1 MLDIK
6 KIRDDFPIL
15 DKKILDNKDLVYL
28 DTAASAQKPK
38 VVIDEINSFYS
49 NHYANVSRGVHTLSV
64 ESTFKYEDARK
75 KVQKFIN
82 AESEREII
90 FTKSATESINLLAN
104 SFASKYINEGDEIIL
119 TIMEH
124 HSNIIPWFLIRD
136 RFKCKILFANI
147 DSTGNIDQNHF
158 KSLISEKT
166 KLVSI
171 THLSNVFGTI
181 VNQDIINLCNK
192 AGIPILLDGCQSAAH
207 IPIDVKALG
216 CDYYVFSGHKLYAPT
231 GVGVFYGREN
241 LIEELPPYQGGGGMI
256 ADVSTDGATFTDLPA
271 KFEAGT
277 PPLVEAYGLG
287 VAIDYVNEI
296 GMSEISEHEL
306 KLTNYALHKMQ
317 ELDFVDIHGANGNKH
332 SIISFNIKNVH
343 SLACISIATII
354 PSSSVLTGISSF
366 PIDQPSESVP
376 TSLGIIS
383 SMVDRGLSTR
393 TVVIRQLIW
402 VLLARICA
410 KRPDGIPSGISLITS
425 CLLLHQALLQVAY
438 SLS

>member
-15 DKKILDNKDLVYL
+15 NKKILNDKNLVYL

-38 VVIDEINSFYS
+38 VVLDEINSFYS
-49 NHYANVSRGVHTLSV
+49 NNYANVSRGVHTLSV

-82 AESEREII
+82 ANSEREII
-90 FTKSATESINLLAN
+90 FTKSATESINLISN

-136 RFKCKILFANI
+136 RYKCKILFANI

-158 KSLISEKT
+158 KSLISERT

-181 VNQDIINLCNK
+181 VNQEIINLCNK

-256 ADVSTDGATFTDLPA
+256 ADVSTDDATFTDLPA

-296 GMSEISEHEL
+296 GMSEISEHEF
-306 KLTNYALHKMQ
+306 KLTNYALNKMQ

-343 SLACISIATII
+343 AHE
-354 PSSSVLTGISSF
+354 VSSF
-366 PIDQPSESVP
+366 LDVEGIAIRAGHHCCQPLMKHL
-376 TSLGIIS
+376 SLNSTARVSFGVYNTENE
-383 SMVDRGLSTR
+383 VDTFIG
-393 TVVIRQLIW
+393 
-402 VLLARICA
+402 
-410 KRPDGIPSGISLITS
+410 
-425 CLLLHQALLQVAY
+425 ALKKCKDFFTK
-438 SLS
+438 

>member
-15 DKKILDNKDLVYL
+15 DKKILDNKDLIYL

-49 NHYANVSRGVHTLSV
+49 NNYANVSRGVHTLSV
-64 ESTFKYEDARK
+64 ESTFRYEDARK

-82 AESEREII
+82 ADSEREII
-90 FTKSATESINLLAN
+90 FTKSATESINLISN

-119 TIMEH
+119 TVMEH

-136 RFKCKILFANI
+136 RYKCKILFANI
-147 DSTGNIDQNHF
+147 DSSGNIDQNHF
-158 KSLISEKT
+158 ESLISEKT

-181 VNQDIINLCNK
+181 VNQKIINLCNQ

-231 GVGVFYGREN
+231 GVGVFYGKEN

-256 ADVSTDGATFTDLPA
+256 ADVSTNGATFTDLPA

-287 VAIDYVNEI
+287 VAIDYVSEL
-296 GMSEISEHEL
+296 GMSEISEYEL
-306 KLTNYALHKMQ
+306 RLTNYALNKMQ

-343 SLACISIATII
+343 SHE
-354 PSSSVLTGISSF
+354 VSSF
-366 PIDQPSESVP
+366 LDVEGIAIRAGHHCCQPLMKHLNLNSTARLSFGMYNTEEEID
-376 TSLGIIS
+376 IFIN
-383 SMVDRGLSTR
+383 
-393 TVVIRQLIW
+393 
-402 VLLARICA
+402 
-410 KRPDGIPSGISLITS
+410 
-425 CLLLHQALLQVAY
+425 ALKNCRDFFTK
-438 SLS
+438 

>member
-49 NHYANVSRGVHTLSV
+49 NNYANVSRGVHTLSV
-64 ESTFKYEDARK
+64 ESTFRYEDARK

-82 AESEREII
+82 ADSEREII
-90 FTKSATESINLLAN
+90 FTKSATESINLISN

-119 TIMEH
+119 TVMEH

-136 RFKCKILFANI
+136 RYKCKILFANI
-147 DSTGNIDQNHF
+147 DSSGNIDQNHF
-158 KSLISEKT
+158 ESLISEKT

-181 VNQDIINLCNK
+181 VNQKIINLCNH

-231 GVGVFYGREN
+231 GVGVFYGKEN

-287 VAIDYVNEI
+287 VAIDYVSEL
-296 GMSEISEHEL
+296 GMSEISEYEL
-306 KLTNYALHKMQ
+306 RLTNYALNKMQ

-343 SLACISIATII
+343 SHE
-354 PSSSVLTGISSF
+354 VSSF
-366 PIDQPSESVP
+366 LDVEGIAIRAGHHCCQPLMKYLNLNSTARLSFGMYNTEEEID
-376 TSLGIIS
+376 IFIN
-383 SMVDRGLSTR
+383 
-393 TVVIRQLIW
+393 
-402 VLLARICA
+402 
-410 KRPDGIPSGISLITS
+410 
-425 CLLLHQALLQVAY
+425 ALKNCRDFFTK
-438 SLS
+438 

>member
-49 NHYANVSRGVHTLSV
+49 NNYANVSRGVHTLSV
-64 ESTFKYEDARK
+64 ESTFRYEDARK

-82 AESEREII
+82 ADSEREII
-90 FTKSATESINLLAN
+90 FTKSATESINLISN

-119 TIMEH
+119 TVMEL

-136 RFKCKILFANI
+136 RYKCKILFANI
-147 DSTGNIDQNHF
+147 DSSGNIDQNHF
-158 KSLISEKT
+158 ESLISEKT

-181 VNQDIINLCNK
+181 VNQKIINLCNQ

-231 GVGVFYGREN
+231 GVGVFYGKEN

-287 VAIDYVNEI
+287 VAIDYVSEL
-296 GMSEISEHEL
+296 GMSEISEYEL
-306 KLTNYALHKMQ
+306 RLTNYALNKMQ

-343 SLACISIATII
+343 SHE
-354 PSSSVLTGISSF
+354 VSSF
-366 PIDQPSESVP
+366 LDVEGIAIRAGHHCCQPLMKHLNLNSTARLSFGMYNTEEEID
-376 TSLGIIS
+376 IFIN
-383 SMVDRGLSTR
+383 
-393 TVVIRQLIW
+393 
-402 VLLARICA
+402 
-410 KRPDGIPSGISLITS
+410 
-425 CLLLHQALLQVAY
+425 ALKNCRDFFTK
-438 SLS
+438 

>member
-15 DKKILDNKDLVYL
+15 DKKILDNKDLIYL

-49 NHYANVSRGVHTLSV
+49 NNYANVSRGVHTLSV

-82 AESEREII
+82 ADSEREII

-104 SFASKYINEGDEIIL
+104 SFALKYINEGDEIIL
-119 TIMEH
+119 TVMEH

-136 RFKCKILFANI
+136 RYKCNILFANI
-147 DSTGNIDQNHF
+147 DSTGNIDQKHF
-158 KSLISEKT
+158 ESLISEKT

-181 VNQDIINLCNK
+181 VNQDIVNLCNK

-287 VAIDYVNEI
+287 VAIDYVTEI

-306 KLTNYALHKMQ
+306 KLTNYALHKMK

-332 SIISFNIKNVH
+332 SIISFNIKNIH
-343 SLACISIATII
+343 SHE
-354 PSSSVLTGISSF
+354 VSSF
-366 PIDQPSESVP
+366 LDVEGVAIRAGHHCCQPLMKHLSLNSTARVSFGVYNTENEID
-376 TSLGIIS
+376 TFIS
-383 SMVDRGLSTR
+383 
-393 TVVIRQLIW
+393 
-402 VLLARICA
+402 
-410 KRPDGIPSGISLITS
+410 
-425 CLLLHQALLQVAY
+425 ALKKCRDFFTK
-438 SLS
+438 

>member
-6 KIRDDFPIL
+6 KIREDFPIL
-15 DKKILDNKDLVYL
+15 NKKILNNKNLIYL

-49 NHYANVSRGVHTLSV
+49 NNYANVSRGVHTLSV

-82 AESEREII
+82 ADSEREII
-90 FTKSATESINLLAN
+90 FTKSATESINLIAN

-136 RFKCKILFANI
+136 KYKCKILFANI
-147 DSTGNIDQNHF
+147 DSTGNIDQKHF
-158 KSLISEKT
+158 ESLISEKT

-181 VNQDIINLCNK
+181 VNQEIIKICNK
-192 AGIPILLDGCQSAAH
+192 ASIPILLDGCQSVSH
-207 IPIDVKALG
+207 IPIDVKTLG

-231 GVGVFYGREN
+231 GVGVFYGKEN

-287 VAIDYVNEI
+287 IAIDYVNEF
-296 GMSEISEHEL
+296 GMSEISEHEFR
-306 KLTNYALHKMQ
+306 LTNYALNKMQ
-317 ELDFVDIHGANGNKH
+317 ELDFVDIHGANENKH

-343 SLACISIATII
+343 SHE
-354 PSSSVLTGISSF
+354 VSSF
-366 PIDQPSESVP
+366 LDVEGIAIRAGHHCCQPLMKHLNLNSTARLSFGMYNTEDEID
-376 TSLGIIS
+376 IFIN
-383 SMVDRGLSTR
+383 
-393 TVVIRQLIW
+393 
-402 VLLARICA
+402 
-410 KRPDGIPSGISLITS
+410 
-425 CLLLHQALLQVAY
+425 ALKNCRDFFIK
-438 SLS
+438 

>member
-15 DKKILDNKDLVYL
+15 DKKILDNKNLIYL

-49 NHYANVSRGVHTLSV
+49 NNYANVSRGVHTLSV
-64 ESTFKYEDARK
+64 ESTFRYEDARK

-90 FTKSATESINLLAN
+90 FTKSATESINLLSN

-119 TIMEH
+119 TVMEH

-136 RFKCKILFANI
+136 RYKCKILFANI
-147 DSTGNIDQNHF
+147 DSSGNIDQNHF
-158 KSLISEKT
+158 ESLISEKT

-181 VNQDIINLCNK
+181 VNQKIINLCNQ

-231 GVGVFYGREN
+231 GVGVFYGKEN

-287 VAIDYVNEI
+287 VAIDYVSEL
-296 GMSEISEHEL
+296 GMSEISEYEL
-306 KLTNYALHKMQ
+306 RLTNYALNKMQ

-343 SLACISIATII
+343 SHE
-354 PSSSVLTGISSF
+354 VSSF
-366 PIDQPSESVP
+366 LDVEGIAIRAGHHCCQPLMKHLNLNSTARLSFGMYNTEEEID
-376 TSLGIIS
+376 IFIN
-383 SMVDRGLSTR
+383 
-393 TVVIRQLIW
+393 
-402 VLLARICA
+402 
-410 KRPDGIPSGISLITS
+410 
-425 CLLLHQALLQVAY
+425 ALKNCRDFFTK
-438 SLS
+438 

>member
-15 DKKILDNKDLVYL
+15 NKKILNEKDLVYL

-38 VVIDEINSFYS
+38 VVLDEINSFYS
-49 NHYANVSRGVHTLSV
+49 NNYANVSRGVHTLSV

-82 AESEREII
+82 ADSEREII
-90 FTKSATESINLLAN
+90 FTKSATESINLISN

-136 RFKCKILFANI
+136 RYKCKILFANI

-158 KSLISEKT
+158 KSLISERT

-181 VNQDIINLCNK
+181 VNQEIINLCNR
-192 AGIPILLDGCQSAAH
+192 ACIPILLDGCQSAAH

-296 GMSEISEHEL
+296 GMSEISEHEF
-306 KLTNYALHKMQ
+306 KLTNYALNKMQ

-343 SLACISIATII
+343 AHE
-354 PSSSVLTGISSF
+354 VSSF
-366 PIDQPSESVP
+366 LDVEGIAIRAGHHCCQPLMKHL
-376 TSLGIIS
+376 SLNSTARVSFGVYNTENE
-383 SMVDRGLSTR
+383 VDTFIG
-393 TVVIRQLIW
+393 
-402 VLLARICA
+402 
-410 KRPDGIPSGISLITS
+410 
-425 CLLLHQALLQVAY
+425 ALKECKDFFTK
-438 SLS
+438 

>member
-15 DKKILDNKDLVYL
+15 DKKILDNKNLVYL

-49 NHYANVSRGVHTLSV
+49 NNYANVSRGVHTLSV
-64 ESTFKYEDARK
+64 ESTFRYEDARK

-82 AESEREII
+82 ADSEREII
-90 FTKSATESINLLAN
+90 FTKSATESINLISN

-119 TIMEH
+119 TVMEH

-136 RFKCKILFANI
+136 RYKCKILFANI
-147 DSTGNIDQNHF
+147 DSSGNIDQNHF
-158 KSLISEKT
+158 ESLISEKT

-181 VNQDIINLCNK
+181 VNQKIINLCNQ

-231 GVGVFYGREN
+231 GVGVFYGKEN

-287 VAIDYVNEI
+287 VAIDYVSEL
-296 GMSEISEHEL
+296 GMSEISEYEL
-306 KLTNYALHKMQ
+306 RLTNYALNKMQ

-343 SLACISIATII
+343 SHE
-354 PSSSVLTGISSF
+354 VSSF
-366 PIDQPSESVP
+366 LDVEGIAIRAGHHCCQPLMKHLNLNSTARLSFGMYNTEEEID
-376 TSLGIIS
+376 IFIN
-383 SMVDRGLSTR
+383 
-393 TVVIRQLIW
+393 
-402 VLLARICA
+402 
-410 KRPDGIPSGISLITS
+410 
-425 CLLLHQALLQVAY
+425 ALENCRDFFTK
-438 SLS
+438 

>member
-15 DKKILDNKDLVYL
+15 DKKILDNKDLIYL

-49 NHYANVSRGVHTLSV
+49 NNYANVSRGVHTLSV
-64 ESTFKYEDARK
+64 ESTFRYEDARK

-82 AESEREII
+82 ADSEREII
-90 FTKSATESINLLAN
+90 FTKSATESINLISN

-119 TIMEH
+119 TVMEH

-136 RFKCKILFANI
+136 RYKCKILFANI
-147 DSTGNIDQNHF
+147 DSSGNIDQNHF
-158 KSLISEKT
+158 ESLISEKT

-181 VNQDIINLCNK
+181 VNQKIINLCNQ

-231 GVGVFYGREN
+231 GVGVFYGKEN

-287 VAIDYVNEI
+287 VAIDYVSEL
-296 GMSEISEHEL
+296 GMSEISEYEL
-306 KLTNYALHKMQ
+306 RLTNYALNKMQ
-317 ELDFVDIHGANGNKH
+317 ELDFLDIHGANGNKH

-343 SLACISIATII
+343 SHE
-354 PSSSVLTGISSF
+354 VSSF
-366 PIDQPSESVP
+366 LDVEGIAIRAGHHCCQPLMKHLNLNSTARLSFGMYNTEEEID
-376 TSLGIIS
+376 IFIN
-383 SMVDRGLSTR
+383 
-393 TVVIRQLIW
+393 
-402 VLLARICA
+402 
-410 KRPDGIPSGISLITS
+410 
-425 CLLLHQALLQVAY
+425 ALKNCRDFFTK
-438 SLS
+438 

>member
-15 DKKILDNKDLVYL
+15 DKKILDNKDLIYL

-49 NHYANVSRGVHTLSV
+49 NNYANVSRGVHTLSV
-64 ESTFKYEDARK
+64 ESTFRYEDARK

-82 AESEREII
+82 ADSEREII
-90 FTKSATESINLLAN
+90 FTKSATESINLISN

-119 TIMEH
+119 TVMEH

-136 RFKCKILFANI
+136 RYKCKILFANI
-147 DSTGNIDQNHF
+147 DSSGNIDQNHF
-158 KSLISEKT
+158 ESLISEKT

-181 VNQDIINLCNK
+181 VNQKIINLCNQ

-231 GVGVFYGREN
+231 GVGVFYGKEN

-287 VAIDYVNEI
+287 VAIDYVSEL

-306 KLTNYALHKMQ
+306 RLTNYALNKMQ

-343 SLACISIATII
+343 SHE
-354 PSSSVLTGISSF
+354 VSSF
-366 PIDQPSESVP
+366 LDVEGIAIRAGHHCCQPLMKHLNLNSTARLSFGIYNTEEEID
-376 TSLGIIS
+376 IFIN
-383 SMVDRGLSTR
+383 
-393 TVVIRQLIW
+393 
-402 VLLARICA
+402 
-410 KRPDGIPSGISLITS
+410 
-425 CLLLHQALLQVAY
+425 ALKNCRDFFTK
-438 SLS
+438 

>member
-6 KIRDDFPIL
+6 KIREDFPIL
-15 DKKILDNKDLVYL
+15 NKKILNNKNLIYL

-49 NHYANVSRGVHTLSV
+49 NNYANVSRGVHTLSV

-82 AESEREII
+82 ADSEREII
-90 FTKSATESINLLAN
+90 FTKSATESINLIAN

-136 RFKCKILFANI
+136 KYKCKILFANI
-147 DSTGNIDQNHF
+147 DSTGNIDQKHF
-158 KSLISEKT
+158 ESLISEKT

-181 VNQDIINLCNK
+181 VNQEIIKICNK
-192 AGIPILLDGCQSAAH
+192 ASIPILLDGCQSAAH
-207 IPIDVKALG
+207 IPIDVKTLG

-231 GVGVFYGREN
+231 GVGVFYGKEN

-287 VAIDYVNEI
+287 IAIDYVNEL
-296 GMSEISEHEL
+296 GMSEISEHEFR
-306 KLTNYALHKMQ
+306 LTNYALNKMQ
-317 ELDFVDIHGANGNKH
+317 ELDFVDIHGANENKH

-343 SLACISIATII
+343 SHE
-354 PSSSVLTGISSF
+354 VSSF
-366 PIDQPSESVP
+366 LDVEGIAIRAGHHCCQPLMKHLNLNSTARLSFGMYNTEDEID
-376 TSLGIIS
+376 IFIN
-383 SMVDRGLSTR
+383 
-393 TVVIRQLIW
+393 
-402 VLLARICA
+402 
-410 KRPDGIPSGISLITS
+410 
-425 CLLLHQALLQVAY
+425 ALKNCRDFFIK
-438 SLS
+438 

>member
-15 DKKILDNKDLVYL
+15 NKKILNEKDLVYL

-38 VVIDEINSFYS
+38 VVLDEINSFYS
-49 NHYANVSRGVHTLSV
+49 NNYANVSRGVHTLSV

-82 AESEREII
+82 ADSEREII
-90 FTKSATESINLLAN
+90 FTKSATESINLISN

-136 RFKCKILFANI
+136 RYKCKILFANI

-158 KSLISEKT
+158 KSLISERT

-181 VNQDIINLCNK
+181 VNQEIINLCNK

-296 GMSEISEHEL
+296 GMSEISEHEF
-306 KLTNYALHKMQ
+306 KLTNYALNKMQ

-343 SLACISIATII
+343 AHE
-354 PSSSVLTGISSF
+354 VSSF
-366 PIDQPSESVP
+366 LDVEGIAIRAGHHCCQPLMKHL
-376 TSLGIIS
+376 SLNSTARVSFGVYNTENE
-383 SMVDRGLSTR
+383 VDTFIG
-393 TVVIRQLIW
+393 
-402 VLLARICA
+402 
-410 KRPDGIPSGISLITS
+410 
-425 CLLLHQALLQVAY
+425 ALKKCKGFFTK
-438 SLS
+438 

>member
-1 MLDIK
+1 MLDLK

-15 DKKILDNKDLVYL
+15 NKKILDSKDLVYL

-49 NHYANVSRGVHTLSV
+49 NNYANVSRGVHTLSV

-82 AESEREII
+82 ADSEREII
-90 FTKSATESINLLAN
+90 FTKSATESINLIAN
-104 SFASKYINEGDEIIL
+104 SFASKYVNEGDEIIL

-136 RFKCKILFANI
+136 KYKCKILFANI
-147 DSTGNIDQNHF
+147 DSTGNIDQKHF
-158 KSLISEKT
+158 ESLISEKT

-181 VNQDIINLCNK
+181 VNQEIIKICNK
-192 AGIPILLDGCQSAAH
+192 ASIPILLDGCQSASH
-207 IPIDVKALG
+207 IPIDVKTLG

-231 GVGVFYGREN
+231 GVGVFYGKEN

-287 VAIDYVNEI
+287 IAIDYVNEF
-296 GMSEISEHEL
+296 GMSEISEHEFR
-306 KLTNYALHKMQ
+306 LTNYALNKMQ
-317 ELDFVDIHGANGNKH
+317 ELDFVDIHGANENKH

-343 SLACISIATII
+343 SHE
-354 PSSSVLTGISSF
+354 VSSF
-366 PIDQPSESVP
+366 LDVEGIAIRAGHHCCQPLMKHLNLNSTARLSFGMYNTEDEID
-376 TSLGIIS
+376 IFIN
-383 SMVDRGLSTR
+383 
-393 TVVIRQLIW
+393 
-402 VLLARICA
+402 
-410 KRPDGIPSGISLITS
+410 
-425 CLLLHQALLQVAY
+425 ALKNCRDFFIK
-438 SLS
+438 

>member
-49 NHYANVSRGVHTLSV
+49 NNYANVSRGVHTLSV
-64 ESTFKYEDARK
+64 ESTFRYEDARK

-82 AESEREII
+82 ADSEREII
-90 FTKSATESINLLAN
+90 FTKSATESINLISN

-119 TIMEH
+119 TVMEH

-136 RFKCKILFANI
+136 RYKCKILFANI
-147 DSTGNIDQNHF
+147 DSSGNIDQNHF
-158 KSLISEKT
+158 ESLISEKT

-181 VNQDIINLCNK
+181 VNQKIINLCNQ

-231 GVGVFYGREN
+231 GVGVFYGKEN

-287 VAIDYVNEI
+287 VAIDYVSEL
-296 GMSEISEHEL
+296 GMSEISEYEL
-306 KLTNYALHKMQ
+306 RLTNYALNKMQ

-343 SLACISIATII
+343 SHE
-354 PSSSVLTGISSF
+354 VSSF
-366 PIDQPSESVP
+366 LDVEGIAIRAGHHCCQPLMKHLNLNSTARLSFGMYNTEEEID
-376 TSLGIIS
+376 IFIN
-383 SMVDRGLSTR
+383 
-393 TVVIRQLIW
+393 
-402 VLLARICA
+402 
-410 KRPDGIPSGISLITS
+410 
-425 CLLLHQALLQVAY
+425 ALKNCRDFFTK
-438 SLS
+438 

>member
-49 NHYANVSRGVHTLSV
+49 NNYANVSRGVHTLSV

-82 AESEREII
+82 ADSEREII
-90 FTKSATESINLLAN
+90 FTKSATESINLISN

-119 TIMEH
+119 TVMEH

-136 RFKCKILFANI
+136 RYKCKILFANI
-147 DSTGNIDQNHF
+147 DSSGNIDQKHF
-158 KSLISEKT
+158 ESLISEKT

-181 VNQDIINLCNK
+181 VNQEIINLCNQ

-231 GVGVFYGREN
+231 GVGVFYGKES

-287 VAIDYVNEI
+287 VAIDYVTQI
-296 GMSEISEHEL
+296 GMSEISDHEL
-306 KLTNYALHKMQ
+306 RLTNYALHKMQ
-317 ELDFVDIHGANGNKH
+317 ELDFLDIHGANGTKH

-343 SLACISIATII
+343 SHE
-354 PSSSVLTGISSF
+354 VSSF
-366 PIDQPSESVP
+366 LDVEGIAIRAGHHCCQPLMKHL
-376 TSLGIIS
+376 SLNSTARASFGVYNTENEVDIFIS
-383 SMVDRGLSTR
+383 
-393 TVVIRQLIW
+393 
-402 VLLARICA
+402 
-410 KRPDGIPSGISLITS
+410 
-425 CLLLHQALLQVAY
+425 ALKKCKDFFTK
-438 SLS
+438 